1 MRNKPI
7 HNETPATFTPGFS
20 FSGSPVES
28 GRLDEPTSQVSIHFP
43 PMSDT
48 DDEDDA
54 FFFDAVYDPMV
65 SDPNPK
71 EAFGAG
77 DSPRFDG
84 TGILLQFVE
93 REGYAPPIPRR
104 EFVERFQCGS
114 GELDFVCHGERRRS

>member
-84 TGILLQFVE
+84 DFAPICRARGICAADPSP
-93 REGYAPPIPRR
+93 G
-104 EFVERFQCGS
+104 
-114 GELDFVCHGERRRS
+114 VCRTLSVRLG